1 MESYTTLDMDAGSG
15 TNGVDGLEHGPWT
28 FDYINTGDIKF
39 AIKVSSTW
47 HFIAVSS
54 VDADTKLVTLAAAPS
69 AGPVS
74 ADASSEGRIY
84 RSTTVDALVDFQGGS
99 RIAEADLD
107 NAYRQ
112 GLFAAQEV
120 SEDANTSGGSG
131 TTILTTNSVELDHM
145 ADNSVDSDQ
154 YVNGSIDTAHIAD
167 NNITEPL
174 LATTLDLS
182 SHTITLPATS
192 VTAAMLASS
201 LDLSGKTLTLP
212 QTNGQVLDRVS
223 APADGNNQLTKH
235 TGVGVWRWPTATVQ
249 SLTNTMADVV
259 GSVVCYTPPTGTSRV
274 EYEYNF
280 TVARD
285 SDTASLGMF
294 KLYLAAAA
302 AYDSDGS
309 QTPTYTEVTD
319 AKFTVGSGNQYGT
332 RVHYKWVFHVGNE
345 FYGSTSGDD
354 ATFGAV
360 GTWGASRY
368 IKIMGREW
376 DNASS
381 GAKSVKLNQM
391 YFWDDSTASGG
402 ADNIAEW
409 NTTRADAELVPAIS
423 YPVLTITSV
432 K

>member
-1 MESYTTLDMDAGSG
+1 MDAGAG
-15 TNGVDGLEHGPWT
+15 TNGVDGLVHGPWT

-120 SEDANTSGGSG
+120 SEDASTLGGAGLSLTSG
-131 TTILTTNSVELDHM
+131 SVELDHM
-145 ADNSVDSDQ
+145 DDNSVDSDQ
-154 YVNGSIDTAHIAD
+154 YVDGSIDTAHIAD

-192 VTAAMLASS
+192 VTAAMLAAS

-235 TGVGVWRWPTATVQ
+235 TGVGVWTWPDAVGVQ
-249 SLTNTMADVV
+249 ELTGTMADVV
-259 GSVVCYTPPTGTSRV
+259 GSVVCYTPPADTSRV

-285 SDTASLGMF
+285 GDTPSLGMF
-294 KLYLAAAA
+294 KLYIAEEA
-302 AYDSDGS
+302 AYD
-309 QTPTYTEVTD
+309 TPGAYTEVTN
-319 AKFTVGSGNQYGT
+319 AKFTVGSANQYGT
-332 RVHYKWVFHVGNE
+332 RAHFKWVFHVGNSV
-345 FYGSTSGDD
+345 YGSGN
-354 ATFGAV
+354 AAFGAV
-360 GTWGASRY
+360 ETWGASRF
-368 IKIMGREW
+368 IKIMGREF
-376 DNASS
+376 DNRA
-381 GAKSVKLNQM
+381 VKLNQM
-391 YFWDDSTASGG
+391 YFWDDSSPSGG
-402 ADNIAEW
+402 SDTTAEW
-409 NTTRADAELVPAIS
+409 ASSIS